1 MTSAGI
7 DNGDL
12 ICCLSKKNAPF
23 FSASLP
29 CGLAVGLAA
38 CDEGTGIEEEQ
49 ITSPGFVEVYV
60 YDNNN
65 DPVANANVQLY
76 LEGEGLVRTGW
87 TSTNGIKLFQYSRE
101 GNYTAFAQK
110 NMQCGSDSG
119 YKQTYGTL
127 ELEIQLDL
135 N

>member
-1 MTSAGI
+1 MNTTTKHVFSSTSCARAG
-7 DNGDL
+7 
-12 ICCLSKKNAPF
+12 
-23 FSASLP
+23 
-29 CGLAVGLAA
+29 GLTA
-38 CDEGTGIEEEQ
+38 CDEGTGIEDVQ
-49 ITSPGFVEVYV
+49 VASPGFVEVYV
-60 YDNNN
+60 CDNNN

-110 NMQCGSDSG
+110 SMKCGSDSG
-119 YKQTYGTL
+119 YKGQGGYL
-127 ELEIQLDL
+127 ELEIQLEL